1 MLLSAAKRVVRFECS
16 EAVTPIVPSAARQ
29 RRPYRAP
36 TGLPTPRED
45 WRVGSVISAL
55 LHLGVIVLL
64 FMPVA
69 MTGDVREFAQ
79 GAGGAGP
86 AGGGGGGTRGTG
98 ALRAEMLRFVRVA
111 PSAPQAPQ
119 APVPAPKPLE
129 KTPEPPKLEPV
140 LQPTPVPE
148 TPVASAAP
156 TKGSGGGT
164 GADNTGGS
172 GTGSGGGIGSGIG
185 TGRGSG
191 VGPGTGGG
199 TQENYP
205 PTPIEIFLPPHP
217 VPSSVKGHHLIA
229 EFDVDETG
237 KVLSLRF
244 NETRDRGYNRRLT
257 EVLRGFRFRP
267 GTTPD
272 GRPLR
277 MKAQVTVDLY

>member
-1 MLLSAAKRVVRFECS
+1 MLLSAAKRVVRFEGS
-16 EAVTPIVPSAARQ
+16 EGVNPIVPSAARP

-36 TGLPTPRED
+36 TGLPKPRED

-55 LHLGVIVLL
+55 LHLGVVLL
-64 FMPVA
+64 LVLPVA
-69 MTGDVREFAQ
+69 ITGDVREFAQ

-98 ALRAEMLRFVRVA
+98 ALRSEMLRFVRVA
-111 PSAPQAPQ
+111 PPAPAV
-119 APVPAPKPLE
+119 AVPAPTPPEQK
-129 KTPEPPKLEPV
+129 PEPPRPEPV
-140 LQPTPVPE
+140 PQPTPVPE

-156 TKGSGGGT
+156 TTGTGGGT

-172 GTGSGGGIGSGIG
+172 GPGSGGGIGTGIG

-229 EFDVDETG
+229 EFDVDESG
-237 KVLSLRF
+237 KVLSLKF
-244 NETRDRGYNRRLT
+244 NETRDRGYNRRLA

-267 GTTPD
+267 GTTRD